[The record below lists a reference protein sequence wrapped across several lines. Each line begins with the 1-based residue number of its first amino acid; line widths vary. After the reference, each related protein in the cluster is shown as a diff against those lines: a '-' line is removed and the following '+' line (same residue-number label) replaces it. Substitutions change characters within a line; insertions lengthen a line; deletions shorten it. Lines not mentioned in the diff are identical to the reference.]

1 MKDGLLATNLDS
13 YMVEPENFLLTFS
26 EDTPK
31 ISPPLA
37 GGDSP
42 C

>member
-1 MKDGLLATNLDS
+1 MEGDS
-13 YMVEPENFLLTFS
+13 WRLHIKSENVLLTFKKCP
-26 EDTPK
+26 PK